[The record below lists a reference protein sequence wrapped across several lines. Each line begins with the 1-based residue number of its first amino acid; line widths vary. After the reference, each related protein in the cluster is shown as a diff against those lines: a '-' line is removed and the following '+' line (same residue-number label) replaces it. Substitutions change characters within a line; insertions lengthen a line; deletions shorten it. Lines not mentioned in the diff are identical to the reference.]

1 MKIFCPFTKDDCKGN
16 ECMMFRN
23 EDCLFVTFLQSVSEE
38 TPQTEGIMETIRFEQ
53 EQETDAPD
61 WLETKTAEEI
71 AEEILEFKKKTFPE
85 EERLSI
91 YTVTNFFWEEHGIEQ
106 FRMPSEIR
114 LKMQQTVT
122 LAQIMARKEQEN
134 KKKERMEKENAELPS
149 LVSRCVDWARTNGLK
164 RLTVADVDAYIL
176 ERNLDILK
184 ETRRAIYAKAN
195 VELKSNR

>member
-1 MKIFCPFTKDDCKGN
+1 MKNFCPFLKDDCRGN
-16 ECMMFRN
+16 ECMLFRN
-23 EDCLFVTFLQSVSEE
+23 EECLFVTFLQNVSEE
-38 TPQTEGIMETIRFEQ
+38 IPQTEGIMETIRFEQ

-122 LAQIMARKEQEN
+122 LAQIMARKEQE
-134 KKKERMEKENAELPS
+134 KMKKERMEKENSELPS

-176 ERNLDILK
+176 ERNLDLLK

-195 VELKSNR
+195 FELKSNR